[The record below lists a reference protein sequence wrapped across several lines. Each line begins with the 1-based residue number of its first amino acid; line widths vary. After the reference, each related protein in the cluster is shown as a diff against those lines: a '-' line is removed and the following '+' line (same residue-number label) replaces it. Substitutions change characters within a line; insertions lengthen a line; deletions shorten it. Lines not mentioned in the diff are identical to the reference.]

1 MFQFM
6 RLLSQEPDDDSA
18 GSAQRLEQELA
29 LSKAVDAIVL
39 EMEKNLQPSN
49 SKRERINE
57 YEHQC
62 REKYSAPDVQSNPEK
77 ADVDVNLGN
86 QKETDAAP
94 LINLEDP
101 QQGSDNSLINLE
113 DPQQVSDNSKIDE
126 KPIEE
131 VLMLSDQRKV
141 TVLYELLSACLSD
154 LREDDKECK
163 RRRKGYDARHR
174 VALRLLATWLDVK
187 WTKMVCNFA

>member
-6 RLLSQEPDDDSA
+6 RLLSQESDDDSA
-18 GSAQRLEQELA
+18 ESAQRLEQELA

-39 EMEKNLQPSN
+39 DMKKNLQPSN

-57 YEHQC
+57 YEHHC
-62 REKYSAPDVQSNPEK
+62 REKYSVPDVQSNSEK
-77 ADVDVNLGN
+77 VDVDVNLDN
-86 QKETDAAP
+86 QKDTDAAP
-94 LINLEDP
+94 LINMEDP
-101 QQGSDNSLINLE
+101 EQG
-113 DPQQVSDNSKIDE
+113 SDNSKIDE
-126 KPIEE
+126 RPIEE

-187 WTKMVCNFA
+187 WTKMVC

>member
-6 RLLSQEPDDDSA
+6 RLLSQESDDNSA
-18 GSAQRLEQELA
+18 ESAQRLEQELA

-77 ADVDVNLGN
+77 ADVDVNLDN

-101 QQGSDNSLINLE
+101 QQR
-113 DPQQVSDNSKIDE
+113 SDNSKIDE

-163 RRRKGYDARHR
+163 RRRNGYDARHR